1 MISARPEIRAI
12 PLGTHGG
19 RRALSG
25 ALHGAHDFSVCLNA
39 FGPPAVVRNAIA
51 GAKID
56 EYPDPASR
64 AAREAAAAAW
74 RVDADEISFGAG
86 AAELIQ
92 AVCLAY
98 LRRGDA
104 VIIAT
109 PTFGEYA
116 RAAALCGAQIVTC
129 DTGDT
134 PVRLGDA
141 IVRRRPRLVFLCSPS
156 SPFGVAH
163 SSAALAKIAAV
174 CAASD
179 TLLVLDQAYD
189 AFTARPVG
197 TPALRAHDAV
207 LHLRSLTKEFA
218 IAGVRVAYAVGARE
232 TIASIERARVPWSA
246 SSIAEAAARAC
257 FSDEASRHVA
267 ATVVQLRAEAARIRA
282 AAHSAGLETDP
293 SDTHFFTIRV
303 GRASAATARLIEAGV
318 LVRDCTS
325 FGLADRIRIAARTP
339 EENDVLIDA
348 ITRLASLL
356 RHD

>member
-1 MISARPEIRAI
+1 MISARPEIRAV
-12 PLGTHGG
+12 PTGTHGG

-25 ALHGAHDFSVCLNA
+25 VLHGIHDFSVCLNA
-39 FGPPAVVRNAIA
+39 FGPPSIVRSALA
-51 GAKID
+51 DARID

-74 RVDADEISFGAG
+74 EVDVDEISFGAG

-104 VIIAT
+104 VIVAT

-116 RAAALCGAQIVTC
+116 RAALLCGAQVVNC
-129 DTGDT
+129 DTREG
-134 PVRLGDA
+134 VGRLRDA
-141 IVRRRPRLVFLCSPS
+141 IARTRPRLVFLCSPS

-163 SSAALAKIAAV
+163 AAAELGEVAAA
-174 CAASD
+174 CAASSA
-179 TLLVLDQAYD
+179 LLVLDQAYD
-189 AFTARPVG
+189 AFTERPIG
-197 TPALRAHDAV
+197 TPALRGHAAV
-207 LHLRSLTKEFA
+207 LHLRSLTKEYA
-218 IAGVRVAYAVGARE
+218 IAGVRVAYAVAPRD

-246 SSIAEAAARAC
+246 SALAEAAATAC
-257 FSDEASRHVA
+257 FTREASHHVA
-267 ATVVQLRAEAARIRA
+267 TTVAELRDEAARIRMAVHA
-282 AAHSAGLETDP
+282 AGVETDA

-303 GRASAATARLIEAGV
+303 ARAASATARLIETRV

-325 FGLADRIRIAARTP
+325 FGLADRIRIAARRP
-339 EENDVLIDA
+339 EENDVLIEA
-348 ITRLASLL
+348 IARLAPLL